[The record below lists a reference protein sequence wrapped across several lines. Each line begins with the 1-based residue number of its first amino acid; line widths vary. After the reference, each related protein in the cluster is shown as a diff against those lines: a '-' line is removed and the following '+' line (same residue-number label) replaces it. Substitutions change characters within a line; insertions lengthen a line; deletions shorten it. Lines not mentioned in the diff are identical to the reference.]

1 MSLSQDMPSDERE
14 QAGHEQ
20 IIQDS
25 WMRARRYIRQA
36 EARVNPRR
44 VLWPAGTPRDGAHEA
59 ALAAHSA
66 VLQFRDDVRP
76 FADDA
81 EEIWAEQIATVD
93 VDGFGSVPVSLAN
106 LNRWRDAEVS
116 IDQTETTPLGE
127 RGRAETKRL
136 LLPINVC
143 HDIYD
148 QLLVMIHEGD
158 GTADMDFSGR
168 EIFLGDELLDEVE
181 DFLNKPP
188 SSRRIE
194 NHPIFAA
201 FNAESSQRSQLL
213 GEALTRYVTGRDI
226 NIVITAASETGVG
239 KTTLAVFLALLL
251 DVHGWSAE
259 RATVANPQK
268 YDRLYDEAPP
278 GSALILD
285 EAEKASDARRSM
297 SSEAVNLSQ
306 TFATKRYRQVTSILT
321 APSKSWIDK
330 RLGID
335 AADYWIQAQDTD
347 MGRIKGEA
355 RVYRVLS
362 NEHEG
367 QEYTKFVEQ
376 LHWQPLD
383 HLDPFTNLEARK
395 EEILETTGEKSYYD
409 SDDVESIVS
418 DRVQDAK
425 REKEKELIAKIYES
439 TEMSQQAIADALGIS
454 AGTVNRRLS
463 S

>member
-1 MSLSQDMPSDERE
+1 MSLSPDTPSDERE

-25 WMRARRYIRQA
+25 WMRARSYIRQA

-44 VLWPAGTPRDGAHEA
+44 VLWPAGGPHNPGHEA

-81 EEIWAEQIATVD
+81 EEIWREQITTVD

-106 LNRWRDAEVS
+106 LNRWRDAEIE
-116 IDQTETTPLGE
+116 IDQTQTTPLGK
-127 RGRAETKRL
+127 RGDSETKRL

-148 QLLVMIHEGD
+148 QLLLMIHEGG

-168 EIFLGDELLDEVE
+168 DIFLGDELLDEVE

-194 NHPIFAA
+194 DHPIFAA
-201 FNAESSQRSQLL
+201 FGADTSQRSQLL
-213 GEALTRYVTGRDI
+213 GEALTRYATGRDI

-239 KTTLAVFLALLL
+239 KTTLAVMLALLL

-259 RATVANPQK
+259 RATVASPEQ

-278 GSALILD
+278 GSVLILD
-285 EAEKASDARRSM
+285 EAEKATDARRSM
-297 SSEAVNLSQ
+297 SSESVNLSQ
-306 TFATKRYRQVTSILT
+306 TFATKRYRQVASILT

-335 AADYWIQAQDTD
+335 AADYWIQALDTD

-355 RVYRVLS
+355 RVYRLIS

-367 QEYTKFVEQ
+367 QEYTRFVER

-383 HLDPFTNLEARK
+383 HLDPFTKLEQRK
-395 EEILETTGEKSYYD
+395 EEILETAGEQNYYD
-409 SDDVESIVS
+409 ADDVESIVA
-418 DRVQDAK
+418 DRVDEAK
-425 REKEKELIAKIYES
+425 RDTEAQLIADLYEN
-439 TEMSQQAIADALGIS
+439 TDMTQRELGEALDVSEYTI
-454 AGTVNRRLS
+454 NQRLNS
-463 S
+463 